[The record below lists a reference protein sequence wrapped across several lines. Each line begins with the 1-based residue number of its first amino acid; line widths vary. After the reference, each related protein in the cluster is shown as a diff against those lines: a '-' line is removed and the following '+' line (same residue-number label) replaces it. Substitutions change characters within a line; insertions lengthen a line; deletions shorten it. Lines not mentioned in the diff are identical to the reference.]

1 MRSLRSKEPEIPAGK
16 PFENCKLDREQYA
29 TVLTQIIESYKDG
42 FVLSVNNKWGE
53 GKTTFIKMWRKYLGL
68 PEHRFKTIYFNAWE
82 HDFGQ
87 DPMAAILSEIKSL
100 DLGDEDELEGI
111 IKKAAKFSI
120 HAIPILLKAAA
131 EKYID
136 TETFTE
142 GIKELSEKAIDA
154 FQSEVDEYAKKK
166 ESLIKFK
173 EALGDYVSK
182 LEKPLV
188 FIIDELDRCNP
199 KYAVEVLEI
208 VKHFFSVSGI
218 VFVLSID
225 KEQLGNAIRGYYGS
239 DRINADEYL
248 RRFIDL
254 EYSLPSPKIGPF
266 IRFIFEKSGINAFLK
281 DPRRQN
287 TYFDRNESDQ
297 FFNMANTFFLHYKTD
312 LRSVEKILNHL
323 SIVLKTFHPTNRTL
337 PEVLFILFMLKFKNG
352 PFYFKIKNRDLKP
365 QELLKEFFEFIPAE
379 IKASS
384 NLKLYSIEALLL
396 FLYSKSPNYG
406 FDYNLFK
413 GQAENEIVIYKSLFD
428 DSHNKNFL
436 ELLQKLRKEGVEG
449 VENLNFL
456 INKIELTDRF
466 VES

>member
-1 MRSLRSKEPEIPAGK
+1 MSSLRSKDIEIPSGK
-16 PFENCKLDREQYA
+16 PFENCKLEREQYA
-29 TVLTQIIESYKDG
+29 KVLTQIIESYKDG

-53 GKTTFIKMWRKYLGL
+53 GKTTFIKMWTIYLGL

-100 DLGDEDELEGI
+100 DLGDKDKLEGI

-131 EKYID
+131 EKYIN
-136 TETFTE
+136 TETFTD
-142 GIKELSEKAIDA
+142 GIQGLSEKAIDA

-173 EALGDYVSK
+173 EALGEYVSK

-208 VKHFFSVSGI
+208 VKHFFSVPGI

-239 DRINADEYL
+239 NLINADEYL

-254 EYSLPSPKIGPF
+254 EYSLPAPNIEKYILSLF
-266 IRFIFEKSGINAFLK
+266 ERLRF
-281 DPRRQN
+281 
-287 TYFDRNESDQ
+287 
-297 FFNMANTFFLHYKTD
+297 
-312 LRSVEKILNHL
+312 
-323 SIVLKTFHPTNRTL
+323 
-337 PEVLFILFMLKFKNG
+337 
-352 PFYFKIKNRDLKP
+352 
-365 QELLKEFFEFIPAE
+365 KEFFGSNRNDELNRFIYFSSWIVSVRKMSPMQIE
-379 IKASS
+379 KIFIHCRISLKSISS
-384 NLKLYSIEALLL
+384 NHLFFPDVFFFLIYLKFYDIEFYNSIKEKKFIVHDAPNKLLKWFDDNAIDRRKLDIGVFELLFVFLYNKARNDFDKLYQ
-396 FLYSKSPNYG
+396 YS
-406 FDYNLFK
+406 
-413 GQAENEIVIYKSLFD
+413 GQKY
-428 DSHNKNFL
+428 
-436 ELLQKLRKEGVEG
+436 
-449 VENLNFL
+449 NLNFL
-456 INKIELTDRF
+456 PKNSNFSDQQYIDIIINFEQTFNKQYDIDYILRKIDLFENLEF
-466 VES
+466 